1 MMAVDLVVA
10 PNIFYPLESLLINR
24 YAFYSM
30 KLLSKGFTL
39 IELVLYMGILSILVT
54 AIAVIFSTV
63 VDVQLESKATSSV
76 DQNGRYLISKLLYDT
91 RSASSIVTPA
101 NPGTQTNTLQIT
113 RNSINYIYSLDANS
127 NLLLTNQSTGE
138 SNVLNSYDTQVS
150 GLQLLRIGSGGNSD
164 TVQVNFTVTSRIVQ
178 AKGQESRSFQT
189 TLGLQ

>member
-1 MMAVDLVVA
+1 MKAADLVVD
-10 PNIFYPLESLLINR
+10 PNIFCPLESLLINR

-30 KLLSKGFTL
+30 KLLAKGFTL

-76 DQNGRYLISKLLYDT
+76 DQNGRYLLSKLLYDT
-91 RSASSIVTPA
+91 RSASSIVSPA
-101 NPGTQTNTLQIT
+101 TPGTQTNTLQIT
-113 RNSINYIYSLDANS
+113 RNSINYTYSLDANS
-127 NLLLTNQSTGE
+127 NLRITNQSTGE
-138 SNVLNSYDTQVS
+138 INVLNSYDTRVS
-150 GLQLLRIGSGGNSD
+150 GLNFLRIGSGGNSD

-189 TLGLQ
+189 TLGIQ